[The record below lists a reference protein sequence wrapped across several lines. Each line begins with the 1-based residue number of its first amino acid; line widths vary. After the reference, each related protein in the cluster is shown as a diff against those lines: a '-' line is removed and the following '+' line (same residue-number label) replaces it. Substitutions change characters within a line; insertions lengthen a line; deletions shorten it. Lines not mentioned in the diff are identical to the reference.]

1 MIVWIEALLET
12 TGSIATTIQLGR
24 LVLAVDSIATA
35 GLVDSVLVVGLAGI
49 GTSVITTSILGIS
62 VAIVAVIA
70 FLGLAITFRLV

>member
-35 GLVDSVLVVGLAGI
+35 GLVDSVLVVGMVEI
-49 GTSVITTSILGIS
+49 GIS
-62 VAIVAVIA
+62 VVTFSILEISGAIVAVIA